1 MKHLTEDL
9 ADIPPEVTV
18 KLNKEINETLG
29 EYGGEE
35 TMFWLL
41 LLAHKYYNT
50 IETEHDWVDYQ
61 LAVEDVYQSI
71 PKEKRS
77 GNNFGGK

>member
-1 MKHLTEDL
+1 MRHLTEKL
-9 ADIPPEVTV
+9 EDIPPEVTV
-18 KLNKEINETLG
+18 GLNEEINETLG
-29 EYGGEE
+29 KYGPEE

-50 IETEHDWVDYQ
+50 IETEYDWVDYQ

-71 PKEKRS
+71 PKEQRS
-77 GNNFGGK
+77 GTNVDRE